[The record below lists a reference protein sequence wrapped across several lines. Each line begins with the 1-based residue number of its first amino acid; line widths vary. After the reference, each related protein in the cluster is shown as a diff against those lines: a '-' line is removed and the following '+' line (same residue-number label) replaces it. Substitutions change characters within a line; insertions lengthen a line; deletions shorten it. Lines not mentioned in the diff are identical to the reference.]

1 MMEFNEIIKAIRAEL
16 RLSQEGFARELHV
29 GFTSV
34 NRWENCKSKPNQLAR
49 HAIIDLCKKK
59 NVDKKLVEFFESSR

>member
-1 MMEFNEIIKAIRAEL
+1 MEFNEIIKAIRAEL
-16 RLSQEGFARELHV
+16 QLSQEGFARELHV

-49 HAIIDLCKKK
+49 HAIIELCRKH
-59 NVDKKLVEFFESSR
+59 NLNDELVQQFMKAK